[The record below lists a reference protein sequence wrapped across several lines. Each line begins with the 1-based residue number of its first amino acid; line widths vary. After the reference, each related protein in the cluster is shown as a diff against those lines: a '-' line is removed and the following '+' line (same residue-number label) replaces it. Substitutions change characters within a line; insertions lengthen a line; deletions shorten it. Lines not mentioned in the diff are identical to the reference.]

1 MKFEES
7 KPEFRPVMITL
18 ETQEEVDLLHAL
30 VGLAGGPHANGL
42 TYSLYQE
49 LDKLSDSNASDYWT
63 GRLYTKD

>member
-1 MKFEES
+1 MKFEKS
-7 KPEFRPVMITL
+7 APEFRPVMITL

-30 VGLAGGPHANGL
+30 VGHAGGSYAKGL

-49 LDKLSDSNASDYWT
+49 LDKLSDSKASDYWT